1 MGWLAEWVLS
11 SSLVQGLVTLALVGV
26 VVVLA
31 AMGKEIPSEIRDAL
45 MLVLG
50 FWFGT
55 KSAQEAQ
62 RLGAKIK
69 SQEKGG
75 K

>member
-1 MGWLAEWVLS
+1 MSWLAEWVLS
-11 SSLVQGLVTLALVGV
+11 SSLVQGLVTLALVGIV
-26 VVVLA
+26 VALA
-31 AMGKEIPSEIRDAL
+31 VEGKQIPQEVRDSL

-55 KSAQEAQ
+55 KSANEAQ

-75 K
+75 R